1 MGAMNTYEKYNK
13 LGNVN
18 IILGLQKVCYYP
30 GENMVGNI
38 KLIPKFGLYQEC
50 IKYCEIYIILTQ
62 HSHYTY
68 RRGSDL
74 ETEEETIQLINS
86 RLRFSD
92 FMQLGQ
98 QNEINI
104 PINIILPKFAHPS
117 IFLNNSDYVKHFIT
131 IEYPYFNVKRTLI
144 FIVKNN
150 LNFHS
155 RNRSLLCPFKY
166 PTTFNKKKFLQYNN
180 FDFKKILLRKK
191 RLNIIF
197 ISIHLDC
204 RILEIPV
211 YKISVT
217 FCRTLKKNYKSN
229 YLKNNIVHTDKLF
242 FKDYNLNK
250 NEKVF
255 NIVDYIYFSAGIA
268 WDRTSLSPTETY
280 KRFDTHGLYEINDQT
295 LQNLYPSCS
304 VGLINVEYSLRVK
317 IYFDTILTTD
327 EQVFAPLDFCDILD
341 FNSQNS
347 NYNNQAFYVNNNQLN
362 MHMPNV
368 NMSNYQ
374 LNMPMP
380 NVIMNNSQFN
390 MPMSNSII
398 NNPQQTTL
406 NPNTIINNSQ
416 PNMPMP
422 NVIMN
427 NPQQTTLKPN
437 AIINNSKLNFQ
448 KNNTFSNNS
457 QTNISL
463 LNNNINLINNNSI
476 NDMDDNNINEG
487 SAPPSG
493 TNMNIDGQK
502 NYLEDKKGVN
512 LSDWVI
518 VDK

>member
-1 MGAMNTYEKYNK
+1 M
-13 LGNVN
+13 
-18 IILGLQKVCYYP
+18 
-30 GENMVGNI
+30 
-38 KLIPKFGLYQEC
+38 
-50 IKYCEIYIILTQ
+50 
-62 HSHYTY
+62 
-68 RRGSDL
+68 
-74 ETEEETIQLINS
+74 
-86 RLRFSD
+86 
-92 FMQLGQ
+92 
-98 QNEINI
+98 
-104 PINIILPKFAHPS
+104 
-117 IFLNNSDYVKHFIT
+117 
-131 IEYPYFNVKRTLI
+131 
-144 FIVKNN
+144 
-150 LNFHS
+150 
-155 RNRSLLCPFKY
+155 
-166 PTTFNKKKFLQYNN
+166 
-180 FDFKKILLRKK
+180 
-191 RLNIIF
+191 
-197 ISIHLDC
+197 
-204 RILEIPV
+204 
-211 YKISVT
+211 
-217 FCRTLKKNYKSN
+217 
-229 YLKNNIVHTDKLF
+229 HTDKLF

-463 LNNNINLINNNSI
+463 LNNILLTIKICLHKFFIISKYTTFFQLI
-476 NDMDDNNINEG
+476 
-487 SAPPSG
+487 
-493 TNMNIDGQK
+493 
-502 NYLEDKKGVN
+502 
-512 LSDWVI
+512 
-518 VDK
+518 